1 MDTIS
6 NLLKGKRG
14 VIMGAANE
22 RSVAWGIAK
31 SLSQHGAELAFS
43 YQSERLL
50 RDVKPLADAV
60 GSRILIE
67 CDVLSETSIDSF
79 FEQLTA
85 QWTSVDFLVHAI
97 ANSDKNQLRGN
108 YYDTTRD
115 NFLKT
120 MDVSCYSFTSLCRKV
135 QSIMPNGGSM
145 IALSY
150 LGAERVVPNYN
161 VMGIAKAA
169 LESSVRYMA
178 TDLGP
183 RNIRVNAISAGPIR
197 TRASSGIGDFMYILK
212 WNQYNSPLRR
222 NTTLEDIG
230 GTAVFLISDLSS
242 GVTGEVIYVD
252 SGYHSVGMKTPD
264 APDISVTM
272 DNSGGDKTST

>member
-1 MDTIS
+1 MGTIS

-31 SLSQHGAELAFS
+31 SLNQHGAELAFN
-43 YQSERLL
+43 YQSERLF

-67 CDVLSETSIDSF
+67 CDVLSETGVDSF

-85 QWTSVDFLVHAI
+85 QWSSVDFLVHAI

-108 YYDTTRD
+108 YYDTTKD

-120 MDVSCYSFTSLCRKV
+120 MDVSCYSFTSLCRRV

-150 LGAERVVPNYN
+150 LGAERVIPNYN

-183 RNIRVNAISAGPIR
+183 RNIRINAISAGPIR

-230 GTAVFLISDLSS
+230 GTAVFLVSNLSA

-252 SGYHSVGMKTPD
+252 SGYHSVGMKATD
-264 APDISVTM
+264 APDISAIM
-272 DNSGGDKTST
+272 DNSGEG

>member
-1 MDTIS
+1 MDMIS

-14 VIMGAANE
+14 VIMGMANE
-22 RSVAWGIAK
+22 RSIAWGIAK
-31 SLSQHGAELAFS
+31 SLGQHGAELAFS

-50 RDVKPLADAV
+50 KDVKPLADAI
-60 GSRILIE
+60 GSKILIE
-67 CDVLSETSIDSF
+67 CDVLDEASIDSF
-79 FEQLTA
+79 FEQLTT
-85 QWTSVDFLVHAI
+85 QWASVDFLVHAV

-108 YYDTTRD
+108 YYDTTKD

-120 MDVSCYSFTSLCRKV
+120 MDVSCYSFTSLCRRV
-135 QSIMPNGGSM
+135 QSVMPNGGSM

-169 LESSVRYMA
+169 LESSVRYIA

-197 TRASSGIGDFMYILK
+197 TRASSGIGDFRYILK

-222 NTTLEDIG
+222 NTTLEDVG
-230 GTAVFLISDLSS
+230 GTAVFMISDLSS
-242 GVTGEVIYVD
+242 GVTGEVVYVD
-252 SGYHSVGMKTPD
+252 SGYHSIGMKVTD
-264 APDISVTM
+264 APDISAIM
-272 DNSGGDKTST
+272 DDSA